1 MYTSDIN
8 TLLIFKG
15 AFYAMY
21 AMYAMSPYH
30 VHRHLWS
37 PVKEVAL

>member
-21 AMYAMSPYH
+21 AMYAMFS
-30 VHRHLWS
+30 LS
-37 PVKEVAL
+37 CT